1 MGAIRLSAPA
11 QSASAAGKQECSA
24 ALYAAQG
31 TDYSCLLAVE
41 SVERVH
47 FLPGSPISLHCR
59 DPKVAEV
66 RVAHSTA
73 LTGNTVAENIMFT
86 SSSAAARFVCGNSRN
101 AKMVWKDRQGNLLLR
116 DLL

>member
-1 MGAIRLSAPA
+1 VLLYMRRRGQITPA
-11 QSASAAGKQECSA
+11 CS
-24 ALYAAQG
+24 LWKV
-31 TDYSCLLAVE
+31 SKEFIL
-41 SVERVH
+41 
-47 FLPGSPISLHCR
+47 LPGSPISLHCR

-73 LTGNTVAENIMFT
+73 LAGNTVAENIVFT
-86 SSSAAARFVCGNSRN
+86 SSSAAARFVCGNPRN